1 MLALRAS
8 PETML
13 SDLLFEQAGVGL
25 CLVGPDG
32 TALRANDEWLRSTG
46 FSPGQVIGKDVIELF
61 PDTRELAAAIH
72 ARARNGEKVVV
83 PPHPVEIQGRRT
95 WWEGSISPVEI
106 DGGTGILISARD
118 ITEHVARGREPGD
131 LDALYHAL
139 FEHSPDGVLLTRPDG
154 TVVRANPA
162 ACAMFGLSEADVCE
176 LGREARLVDDAASRA
191 YLAQRERNGVAKAQL
206 TQRRGD
212 GSLFPAEV
220 TSAVITTRHGESY
233 TYVIFRDITER
244 ARAEGALRESERRL
258 ALALEG
264 SDDGS
269 WNLDLAAN
277 RFTFS
282 DRVFEMAGEQP
293 RGPMSSPDFWWERV
307 HPEDVR
313 PVQRALGAHLRGKT
327 RRIDVEYRLRHSDG
341 SWRWVRALG
350 FGVEKDARG
359 RPTRLAGTLRD
370 LTERREARDRLQ
382 AALAENET
390 LVAELRDA
398 LQNVKTLS
406 GLLPVCA
413 WCHKIRNDSGYWQK
427 LETYVAQHSDAT
439 FTHGMCPE
447 CFDRHSTGMD

>member
-1 MLALRAS
+1 
-8 PETML
+8 ML
-13 SDLLFEQAGVGL
+13 SHLLFEQAGVGL
-25 CLVGPDG
+25 CLVAPDG
-32 TALRANDEWLRSTG
+32 TVLRVNEEWLRSTG
-46 FSPGQVIGKDVIELF
+46 FSPEQVIGQDIIELF
-61 PDTRELAAAIH
+61 PDTCELATAIH

-95 WWEGSISPVEI
+95 WWEGSISPVEM

-118 ITEHVARGREPGD
+118 ITEEVARGREPGD

-154 TVVRANPA
+154 TVLRANPA
-162 ACAMFGLSEADVCE
+162 ACRMYGLSEAQVCASQHE
-176 LGREARLVDDAASRA
+176 TRLVNDAASRA
-191 YLAQRERNGVAKAQL
+191 YVAERERNGVAKAQL
-206 TQRRGD
+206 THRRGD
-212 GSLFPAEV
+212 GTVFPVEV

-244 ARAEGALRESERRL
+244 ARAEQALRDSERRL

-264 SDDGS
+264 SDDGF

-277 RFTFS
+277 QFIFS
-282 DRVFEMAGEQP
+282 DRIFEMVGERS

-307 HPEDVR
+307 HPEDVQL
-313 PVQRALGAHLRGKT
+313 VQRALEAHLRGKT

-350 FGVEKDARG
+350 FGVEKDTRG
-359 RPTRLAGTLRD
+359 RPTRLTGTLRD
-370 LTERREARDRLQ
+370 LTERCEARDRLRT
-382 AALAENET
+382 ALLENEK

-447 CFDRHSTGMD
+447 CFDKHSTGAG